1 MKIPV
6 KRILLAAAAASSL
19 VVVAVPQTARADE
32 VWCRGVS
39 TCVTPYL
46 QVNARVLRLA
56 MSARSRFNNAPVHG
70 SFELIRDAGSGHG
83 VRIRSGRFFGSTSGH
98 TGGRWFGRYKLR
110 VSAPGARVG
119 ARLGAP

>member
-1 MKIPV
+1 MMIPV

-19 VVVAVPQTARADE
+19 AAVAVPQTARADE

-46 QVNARVLRLA
+46 QVNARVLRFA
-56 MSARSRFNNAPVHG
+56 VSARSRFNAPVHG

-83 VRIRSGRFFGSTSGH
+83 VRIRSGRFFGSASGH
-98 TGGRWFGRYKLR
+98 IGGRWFGRYKLR
-110 VSAPGARVG
+110 VSAPLARVEG
-119 ARLGAP
+119 RLGAP